1 MDNYTS
7 LITYIWNTL
16 TADATLISL
25 MGTVRLEH
33 IWAKPDEDWPYMVER
48 IEFNPQA
55 GNNVE
60 FATLYLDIWSKSD
73 ATEALAI
80 RTRIMELLD
89 EKTFAPTGIVRVMIR
104 RTQMDGFVPEVE
116 ENILHYTTKFDM
128 RFFKYT

>member
-1 MDNYTS
+1 
-7 LITYIWNTL
+7 
-16 TADATLISL
+16 

-33 IWAKPDEDWPYMVER
+33 VWAKPDTAFPYMVER

-60 FATLYLDIWSKSD
+60 FATLYLDIWSNQSNG
-73 ATEALAI
+73 TEALAI

-116 ENILHYTTKFDM
+116 ESIFHYTTKFDM